1 MDYIAIAGALGLG
14 GVLVKAVEVA
24 YARTTRRED
33 AQKATSAADIST
45 ERDLVKALAN
55 VGLEDRNRLW
65 ERLGA
70 LDTRLTA
77 AIDAAAKANAALI
90 DLQRQLDEAHER
102 IETLQVEN
110 EAMHEEREA
119 LRSEV
124 ALLRGEL
131 AKVKA
136 VTATMPAP
144 A

>member
-14 GVLVKAVEVA
+14 GVLVKAVEVV
-24 YARTTRRED
+24 YARTARRED
-33 AQKATSAADIST
+33 AHNAAAAADIST
-45 ERDLVKALAN
+45 ERELVKTLAT

-65 ERLGA
+65 ERVGA

-77 AIDAAAKANAALI
+77 AVEVASKAQAALA
-90 DLQRQLDEAHER
+90 DMQRQLDEAHMR
-102 IETLQVEN
+102 IETLQAEN